1 MKKKNTNLKKRC
13 PRGGVGCC
21 GIFPLN
27 KNDCSC
33 VFRNFV
39 TNSVKK
45 KREILKKKMGGTECG
60 QWKNGNV
67 FVNSVKCETACEGLY
82 ADGSWNDLSIRM
94 SPADELWPIPAVRWL
109 FVSVSVGLYFL
120 LPLILLNSN
129 RKVSIPGGGG
139 GGVGGAPDRG
149 VVLFNSQNKRIKEF
163 FFSIVMCGWVMLQN
177 MLGDL
182 IELSVDRISGYCVPR
197 PVQVTRLFG
206 DSG

>member
-1 MKKKNTNLKKRC
+1 MIAVVFL
-13 PRGGVGCC
+13 
-21 GIFPLN
+21 GIL
-27 KNDCSC
+27 SLILY
-33 VFRNFV
+33 
-39 TNSVKK
+39 KK

-139 GGVGGAPDRG
+139 GGAPERG

-163 FFSIVMCGWVMLQN
+163 FFSIVMRGWVMLQN